1 MFRLFTPL
9 QWSWPASASMI
20 ELSTWSESLRISTSC
35 RSSRRWGGAQRTC
48 RARRPLRS
56 TLRSSSFSR
65 TFLVVISDS
74 SAKAVLR
81 QADVITPPRLRHLFF
96 VRSKVSL
103 AHALH
108 YHQICRSHIWC
119 FIQLL
124 RIDNQIPLSILARQ
138 WSAKLFV
145 RYTKQSIN
153 WSQTLNSKT
162 FQTDN
167 FDT

>member
-1 MFRLFTPL
+1 MLTGSIPGDHLSHFIVESNDNVDAAGLKNTFAIDV
-9 QWSWPASASMI
+9 PAVHATAVKLTGLGFYDRI
-20 ELSTWSESLRISTSC
+20 KHLIGEPADKHQLSIVPSLR
-35 RSSRRWGGAQRTC
+35 WGSANMS
-48 RARRPLRS
+48 ARRPLRS

-108 YHQICRSHIWC
+108 YHQICRSHI
-119 FIQLL
+119 
-124 RIDNQIPLSILARQ
+124 
-138 WSAKLFV
+138 
-145 RYTKQSIN
+145 
-153 WSQTLNSKT
+153 
-162 FQTDN
+162 
-167 FDT
+167 